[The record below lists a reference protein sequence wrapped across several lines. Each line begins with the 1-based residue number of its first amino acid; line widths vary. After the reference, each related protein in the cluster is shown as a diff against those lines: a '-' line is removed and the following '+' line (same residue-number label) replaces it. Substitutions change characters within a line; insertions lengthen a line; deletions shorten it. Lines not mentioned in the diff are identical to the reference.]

1 MNKKLVLLA
10 ATLIFSASIYAA
22 SEDFRE
28 KNRGEKNDNKSQ
40 IECCEKSD
48 FHSKKFEKL
57 TDEQKTNIKTI
68 LKKYSLEKEKV
79 RIELRE
85 KKIAVDKL
93 LLDEKIDW
101 QKVEKALTDES
112 ISYSK
117 IKLLKLK
124 EQKEISQITGEE
136 IYHQTNK
143 RGQHKKR

>member
-10 ATLIFSASIYAA
+10 ATLIFSASVYAA

-40 IECCEKSD
+40 IERCEKLDS
-48 FHSKKFEKL
+48 HSRKVEKL
-57 TDEQKTNIKTI
+57 TDEQRANVENIT
-68 LKKYSLEKEKV
+68 KKYSFEKEKL

-101 QKVEKALTDES
+101 QKVEKALAEES

-124 EQKEISQITGEE
+124 EQKEISQITGENF
-136 IYHQTNK
+136 YFKSNQRSH
-143 RGQHKKR
+143 HKNN